1 MQVDYIMLMFK
12 SNSHNSQILVFFGCV
27 TISDVSM
34 AVFEDHVIANFGV
47 FRLLHVLVLIY
58 DNKFSCMIVFLLMYF
73 LQIHV

>member
-1 MQVDYIMLMFK
+1 
-12 SNSHNSQILVFFGCV
+12 
-27 TISDVSM
+27 
-34 AVFEDHVIANFGV
+34 VFEDHVIANFGV